1 MLRSA
6 TDRESNKA
14 RAKPRLER
22 AGQLVA
28 VAPPVAK
35 DRAYVGLRGYRGEI
49 LKLEEGHAA

>member
-1 MLRSA
+1 M
-6 TDRESNKA
+6 DRESNKA
-14 RAKPRLER
+14 RAEPRLER